1 MKSKDTSYA
10 QLSSKLDN
18 KDNEIQSLKDS
29 HKSQMDAMTG
39 GGGND
44 ALIEQLRE
52 ELTESEEANQFNMD
66 MFNMQTSELNR
77 EMDELREAAK
87 NAANPEEVEKSKK
100 EVEELKKKVA
110 EHLADKEKLQSDN
123 ETLTK
128 SAMMQGMKG
137 SAAEQALQRENK
149 EAKQ

>member
-10 QLSSKLDN
+10 QLSQKLDN

-29 HKSQMDAMTG
+29 HKNQMDAMTG

-100 EVEELKKKVA
+100 EV
-110 EHLADKEKLQSDN
+110 
-123 ETLTK
+123 
-128 SAMMQGMKG
+128 
-137 SAAEQALQRENK
+137 
-149 EAKQ
+149 